1 MSWALLSL
9 GILEALLGLNAH
21 RPLRS
26 PTWLSI
32 FSFFAGWLTS
42 ELAVWHLVVAIPVA
56 AGLSVGGVD
65 ELPGQVGLG
74 LTVFGFALLL
84 LSIRRAHGAA
94 GAMRAALESISVSP
108 ASARPSLL
116 LPIRSP
122 ASSNLR
128 IERDRVYHR
137 EGGLALKLDVY
148 EPATPRDG
156 RRAPMLVQIHG
167 GAWVVGSKREQG
179 IPMVKHMASH
189 GWVCLNVDYRLSP
202 RATFP
207 DPLVDLK
214 RAIVWAKAH
223 AAELGADPE
232 FIVVTGGSAG
242 GHLCS
247 MVALT
252 ANDPE
257 YQPGFEHEDTRVQGC
272 VPFYGVYDFTSRTGI
287 RRDLIARGLVERFIM
302 KKRMEDALADFER
315 ASPIRRAAAERPP
328 FLVVHGSLDSLA
340 VVEEARAFVARLRE
354 TSTAPV
360 LYAEIPGA
368 QHAFDVFPSIRTE
381 IVLTGVRRFLEW
393 LHAQHLEASSG
404 SRVRLAEGPH
414 AERAEGG
421 PRADVADEDEDR
433 VDPHSGLRAAR
444 SGVGEVDVQ
453 SAVGE

>member
-9 GILEALLGLNAH
+9 GILEALLGINAH

-42 ELAVWHLVVAIPVA
+42 ELAVWHLVVVVPVA
-56 AGLSVGGVD
+56 AALTVGSYE
-65 ELPGQVGLG
+65 ELPGQVGVG
-74 LTVFGFALLL
+74 LAVLGFALTV
-84 LSIRRAHGAA
+84 LSIRRSHGAA
-94 GAMRAALESISVSP
+94 HAMHAALESIAGVP
-108 ASARPSLL
+108 APARPSLL
-116 LPIRSP
+116 LPLQMPGAKI
-122 ASSNLR
+122 R

-137 EGGLALKLDVY
+137 DGRLALKLDVY
-148 EPATPRDG
+148 EPATAREG
-156 RRAPMLVQIHG
+156 RRAPILMQIHG
-167 GAWVVGSKREQG
+167 GAWMVGSKREQG
-179 IPMVKHMASH
+179 IPMVKHMTAH

-207 DPLVDLK
+207 DPLIDLK

-223 AAELGADPE
+223 ADELGADPD

-242 GHLCS
+242 GHLSS

-257 YQPGFEHEDTRVQGC
+257 YQPGFESEDTTVQGC

-287 RRDLIARGLVERFIM
+287 RRDLVARGLVERFVM
-302 KKRMEDALADFER
+302 KKRMEHALADFER
-315 ASPIRRAAAERPP
+315 ASPILRAAANRPP

-340 VVEEARAFVARLRE
+340 VVEEARAFVERLRA

-360 LYAEIPGA
+360 FYAEIPGA

-381 IVLTGVRRFLEW
+381 IVLTGVRRFLGW
-393 LHAQHLEASSG
+393 LHEQHLATR
-404 SRVRLAEGPH
+404 SRTRLAEGPH
-414 AERAEGG
+414 AEGAEGG
-421 PRADVADEDEDR
+421 PGADVADEDEDR
-433 VDPHSGLRAAR
+433 VDAESGLHAAR
-444 SGVGEVDVQ
+444 AGLDERDVQ
-453 SAVGE
+453 AAVGE